1 MLSICFKFWE
11 LCFQLEWD
19 ENYISLLTG
28 LFTWSYMY
36 LPGVTCTYLELPVLT
51 GCYLQLPLA
60 WFCFFVGGHGDSS
73 RWLYF
78 TYQPKRCRQVWRRWD
93 RKATTKDMCFM
104 CKNVPVYFTAIK
116 HLSSIVWVIEINN
129 FQNLYFH
136 NLP

>member
-1 MLSICFKFWE
+1 MFSMCFKFWE

-28 LFTWSYMY
+28 LFTWSYLY
-36 LPGVTCTYLELPVLT
+36 LPGVTW
-51 GCYLQLPLA
+51 CYLQLPLT
-60 WFCFFVGGHGDSS
+60 WFQILFFVGGHGDSS

-93 RKATTKDMCFM
+93 RIATTKDMCLM
-104 CKNVPVYFTAIK
+104 CKNVPVVFTAIK